1 MSIIQRLRDHIAT
14 CPLLDQL
21 APLHVDGVKSDPTNY
36 SIDTIPGEIVQ
47 EKYLDGSST
56 RVYPFAFS
64 LMDYAPEDVDRIA
77 ASGFFEEFADWL
89 EGSEEQMTLDDGQ
102 QVDHLRAVN
111 WGYLQETDP
120 GNSTALYQVQ
130 CELKYFQEE
139 KEHG

>member
-14 CPLLDQL
+14 CPLLDQQ
-21 APLHVDGVKSDPTNY
+21 APLHVDGVKSEPTNY

-47 EKYLDGSST
+47 ESYMDGSST

-64 LMDYAPEDVDRIA
+64 LMGYASEDVDRMN

-89 EGSEEQMTLDDGQ
+89 EESEEQMVLDDGQ

-111 WGYLQETDP
+111 WGCLEEIDP
-120 GNSTALYQVQ
+120 GNSVARYQVL
-130 CELKYFQEE
+130 CELQYYQED
-139 KEHG
+139 